1 MNYNKL
7 TINQNGF
14 LFVDN
19 ECVNNIFEKIHGSN
33 NFFEWLVSS
42 ICSENNG
49 ELQYISELIE
59 KKISC
64 NFPLLICGDDLDF
77 SCTIVVVK
85 VEYSENTVIWKKF
98 GTVKKDLNYW
108 ENYRNSGIR
117 EVENWSDDDWE
128 KYGSIAYDLLC
139 DENFFDEWCSENWGE
154 EVYRRAWGYYHKHF
168 NNDDN
173 IDWISKIN
181 FEFKLNNYCSCF
193 EEYISLLS

>member
-181 FEFKLNNYCSCF
+181 FEFKLNNYRSCF